1 MKSRIWKKFFQ
12 KLMLPLKFV
21 LFIIVSIFI
30 INQAKMQGVSSEII
44 ASILLVGTIV
54 SFIIV
59 TLQTMWYSAKREVE
73 YENRKMLNDI
83 ESK

>member
-1 MKSRIWKKFFQ
+1 MNSRIWKKFFQ